1 MDLKKLIIK
10 NGHVLD
16 PANGID
22 GKFDVVIE
30 GSIIESVIK
39 SGGKLPEGNVI
50 DVSGKYVTPGLVD
63 IHTHLR
69 EPGFEYKE
77 TIKTGSESAVAGGF
91 TTILAMANTNPKN
104 DNESVTR
111 YILKKAEEA
120 LANVLPIGAVT
131 VNFDGKTLTEMSSLK
146 DAGCVAFSD
155 DGMNIQD
162 GGVVRRALEY
172 AKSLGMAVITH
183 AEDYCITCGGVMNEG
198 LVSTKLGL
206 KGFPNAA
213 EDSVV
218 ARDIELAR
226 LTGGHI
232 HIAHVS
238 TRGAVEFIRQGKAK
252 GVNVSG
258 EAAPHH
264 LTLTDEAV
272 ALYDTNAKMCPP
284 LRSHDDMVALR
295 EGIADGTIE
304 SIATDHAPHALVD
317 KDIEFDKAANGLVG
331 FETALP
337 LTLGLVRGGDITL
350 NQAIA
355 ALTINPSKA
364 MGIDYGSL
372 GKGDRADVTIID
384 IDSKWTVEKDK
395 LKSKSK
401 NSPYIGHEMVGRA
414 VKTIVGG
421 KVVFEV

>member
-1 MDLKKLIIK
+1 MKKIIIK
-10 NGHVLD
+10 NGHVID
-16 PANGID
+16 PANNVD
-22 GKFDVVIE
+22 GNFDVIIE
-30 GSIIESVIK
+30 GSTIK
-39 SGGKLPEGNVI
+39 DIVKLGEKLPEGNII
-50 DVSGKYVTPGLVD
+50 DAKGMIVTPGLVD

-69 EPGFEYKE
+69 EPGQEYKE

-91 TTILAMANTNPKN
+91 TTILAMANTTPRN

-155 DGMNIQD
+155 DGMNIAD

-172 AKSLGMAVITH
+172 AKSLGMAVVTH
-183 AEDYCITCGGVMNEG
+183 AEDYCITCDGVMNEG
-198 LVSTKLGL
+198 VVSTKLGL

-213 EDSVV
+213 EDSIV

-238 TRGAVEFIRQGKAK
+238 TRGAVDFIRRGKAQ
-252 GVNVSG
+252 GINVSG
-258 EAAPHH
+258 EATPHH
-264 LTLTDEAV
+264 LTLTDAAV
-272 ALYDTNAKMCPP
+272 AEYDTNAKMCPP
-284 LRSHDDMVALR
+284 LRSSDDMMALR
-295 EGIADGTIE
+295 EGLADGTIE

-317 KDIEFDKAANGLVG
+317 KDVEFDKAAMGIVG

-337 LTLGLVRGGDITL
+337 LTLGLVRDGVITL
-350 NQAIA
+350 NQAIT

-364 MGIDYGSL
+364 MGIDYGTI
-372 GKGDRADVTIID
+372 GKGSRADITIID
-384 IDSKWTVEKDK
+384 QNLKWTVEKDK

-401 NSPYIGHEMVGRA
+401 NSPYIGHHMVGRA

-421 KVVFEV
+421 KIVYSI